1 MVFSRTD
8 NLDMG
13 PATAARLAE
22 LHAEIAEIYRG
33 LALADPTADSERM
46 LGLREAVERLG
57 CTESWLCR
65 RANWQKVGGF
75 KGPDGRVKFPL
86 SALSAYANDQKH

>member
-1 MVFSRTD
+1 
-8 NLDMG
+8 MG

-33 LALADPTADSERM
+33 LALADPAADSERM
-46 LGLREAVERLG
+46 LGLREAATRLG

-65 RANWQKVGGF
+65 RANWQIGGF
-75 KGPDGRVKFPL
+75 KGPDHRVHFAL
-86 SALSAYANDQKH
+86 SALSAYANARNY